1 MSSEYRPV
9 VRIAGVDVDGSLKLV
24 YGLSK
29 IKGVNKRLAHA
40 ISKVLNIDE
49 NIRIGYLSE
58 DDVKKIEDALS
69 RPLDYGIPSWMLN
82 RRKDLETG
90 QDLHLLGSDLIL
102 RINMDIQREKKLR
115 SWRGIRHA
123 LGLKVRG
130 QKTRT
135 TGRTGRTVG
144 VRRKKK

>member
-1 MSSEYRPV
+1 LSSEYRPV

-29 IKGVNKRLAHA
+29 IKGVSVRLACA
-40 ISKVLNIDE
+40 ISKVLNLDE
-49 NIRIGYLSE
+49 NIRVGYLSE

-102 RINMDIQREKKLR
+102 RINMDIQREKKLKT
-115 SWRGIRHA
+115 WRGIRHA

>member
-1 MSSEYRPV
+1 
-9 VRIAGVDVDGSLKLV
+9 
-24 YGLSK
+24 
-29 IKGVNKRLAHA
+29 
-40 ISKVLNIDE
+40 
-49 NIRIGYLSE
+49 
-58 DDVKKIEDALS
+58 
-69 RPLDYGIPSWMLN
+69 
-82 RRKDLETG
+82 
-90 QDLHLLGSDLIL
+90 HLLGSDLIL

-115 SWRGIRHA
+115 SWRGMRHA